1 MRKARIYKLVN
12 AQAQKVTPYSR
23 ERQYSKNFT
32 ATHKPPCFPTT
43 KRDSSVLTDG
53 LFLICMGVYK
63 DGDHKKHSYRAA
75 HTYRDHI
82 WEYPTLPPGYRVGSK
97 GAAPSYFSS
106 DFFSYSP
113 LQATPSPEN
122 PDLQVHW

>member
-1 MRKARIYKLVN
+1 M
-12 AQAQKVTPYSR
+12 
-23 ERQYSKNFT
+23 
-32 ATHKPPCFPTT
+32 
-43 KRDSSVLTDG
+43 LTDG
-53 LFLICMGVYK
+53 LFLISMGVTHLRISYDNIITVHYLPGSHRDHNADNGKNDDLSIK

-82 WEYPTLPPGYRVGSK
+82 WEYPTLLPGYRVGCK

-106 DFFSYSP
+106 DFFFYSP
-113 LQATPSPEN
+113 LQVAPSPEN